1 MVVIILSPPE
11 NSLRLR
17 PRCGAHTSRF
27 DSTNLLTQAFPR
39 TAAVGERLWSARNVT
54 EVYDAGVGLHAWCCR
69 LLRRGLA
76 TAPVTGGLAIGAFGT
91 APRTSRTTAASARAV
106 RGSRCTPHPGSNG
119 SHVDVMRTLLN
130 SGAMI
135 V

>member
-1 MVVIILSPPE
+1 MVVIILSPPK

-54 EVYDAGVGLHAWCCR
+54 EVYDAGVRLHAWRCR

-91 APRTSRTTAASARAV
+91 APPHIPHNGGHCAS
-106 RGSRCTPHPGSNG
+106 GPWEPTYTPPWE
-119 SHVDVMRTLLN
+119 
-130 SGAMI
+130 
-135 V
+135 